1 MPVPCLPG
9 KRDKERKQRQKG
21 PQKGEIAQT
30 AEISCPSPQ
39 PYMRL
44 TPLEL
49 EGSSAHCDQPGVLT
63 MGTLLVARCREREK
77 AK

>member
-1 MPVPCLPG
+1 MPHACPMPSWE
-9 KRDKERKQRQKG
+9 RDKERKQGKR
-21 PQKGEIAQT
+21 QKGEIAQT